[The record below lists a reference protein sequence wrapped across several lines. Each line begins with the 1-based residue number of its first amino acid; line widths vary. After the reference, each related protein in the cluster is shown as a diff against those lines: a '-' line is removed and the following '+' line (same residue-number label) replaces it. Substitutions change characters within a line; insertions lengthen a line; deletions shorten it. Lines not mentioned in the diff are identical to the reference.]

1 VDGAEAPPATS
12 GRMQRLNANTRGLTT
27 AAAVLALYD
36 LGHRQVGQGPLKW
49 SRGLSSA
56 P

>member
-1 VDGAEAPPATS
+1 
-12 GRMQRLNANTRGLTT
+12 
-27 AAAVLALYD
+27 VLPLYD

-49 SRGLSSA
+49 IRGLSSA